1 MDSYQ
6 NEKCRQEEIRLNLK
20 ELFLKKAIMRHE
32 HPSKVGFIFSELF
45 TLKMANFGAYNFSQ
59 FLKESLQ

>member
-32 HPSKVGFIFSELF
+32 HPSKGVDLYSQEL
-45 TLKMANFGAYNFSQ
+45 
-59 FLKESLQ
+59 